1 MKTTDE
7 MKVKDL
13 EGRDTT
19 LEKIANGRP
28 TLFIFVRH
36 FG

>member
-1 MKTTDE
+1 MSDLF
-7 MKVKDL
+7 VKDL
-13 EGRDTT
+13 DGRDVT
-19 LEKIANGRP
+19 LAEIAKDKP

>member
-1 MKTTDE
+1 MTE
-7 MKVKDL
+7 LLVKDL
-13 EGRDTT
+13 KGRDTT

-28 TLFIFVRH
+28 TLFVFVRH

>member
-1 MKTTDE
+1 MTDLL
-7 MKVKDL
+7 VKDL
-13 EGRDTT
+13 YGKDVS
-19 LEKIANGRP
+19 LADIAQKKP

>member
-1 MKTTDE
+1 VTDLS
-7 MKVKDL
+7 VKDL
-13 EGRDTT
+13 EGHDVT
-19 LEKIANGRP
+19 LAQIAKNKP

>member
-1 MKTTDE
+1 MTLTDFF
-7 MKVKDL
+7 VKDL
-13 EGRDTT
+13 DGKEVS
-19 LEKIANGRP
+19 LASIARKKP

>member
-1 MKTTDE
+1 MTDFL
-7 MKVKDL
+7 VKNLDGKEVSL
-13 EGRDTT
+13 ASIS
-19 LEKIANGRP
+19 KKKP

>member
-1 MKTTDE
+1 MTDFF
-7 MKVKDL
+7 VKDL
-13 EGRDTT
+13 DGKEVSLASISRT
-19 LEKIANGRP
+19 KP

>member
-1 MKTTDE
+1 MTVTDFF
-7 MKVKDL
+7 VKDL
-13 EGRDTT
+13 EGREVS
-19 LEKIANGRP
+19 LASISRKKP

>member
-1 MKTTDE
+1 MTDLL
-7 MKVKDL
+7 VKDL
-13 EGRDTT
+13 DGRDTT
-19 LEKIANGRP
+19 LEGIANNKP

>member
-1 MKTTDE
+1 MADLF
-7 MKVKDL
+7 VKDL
-13 EGRDTT
+13 EGNDTS
-19 LEKIANGRP
+19 LADIARKKP

>member
-1 MKTTDE
+1 MTDLF
-7 MKVKDL
+7 VRDL
-13 EGRDTT
+13 DGKDTT
-19 LEKIANGRP
+19 LEEIAKKKP

>member
-1 MKTTDE
+1 MTDLF
-7 MKVKDL
+7 VKDL

-19 LEKIANGRP
+19 LADIAKNQP

>member
-1 MKTTDE
+1 MTDLF
-7 MKVKDL
+7 VKDL
-13 EGRDTT
+13 EGRDTS
-19 LEKIANGRP
+19 LADIAKKKP

>member
-1 MKTTDE
+1 MTDLF
-7 MKVKDL
+7 VKDL
-13 EGRDTT
+13 QGRDTS
-19 LEKIANGRP
+19 LRDIAKKKP

>member
-1 MKTTDE
+1 MSDLF
-7 MKVKDL
+7 VKDL
-13 EGRDTT
+13 DGKDVT
-19 LEKIANGRP
+19 LAAIAKDKP

>member
-1 MKTTDE
+1 MTDLF
-7 MKVKDL
+7 VKDL
-13 EGRDTT
+13 FGKDVS
-19 LEKIANGRP
+19 LADIAKKKP

>member
-1 MKTTDE
+1 MTDLF
-7 MKVKDL
+7 VKDL
-13 EGRDTT
+13 DGRDTT
-19 LEKIANGRP
+19 LEQIAKRKP

>member
-1 MKTTDE
+1 MTDLF
-7 MKVKDL
+7 VKDL
-13 EGRDTT
+13 DGKDTS
-19 LEKIANGRP
+19 LEEIAKKKP

>member
-1 MKTTDE
+1 MTDLH
-7 MKVKDL
+7 VKDL
-13 EGRDTT
+13 DGKDTT
-19 LEKIANGRP
+19 LEDIAKSKP

>member
-1 MKTTDE
+1 MSDLF
-7 MKVKDL
+7 VKNLDGQDVAL
-13 EGRDTT
+13 AE
-19 LEKIANGRP
+19 IAKKKP

>member
-1 MKTTDE
+1 MTDLF
-7 MKVKDL
+7 VKDL
-13 EGRDTT
+13 DGKDTT
-19 LEKIANGRP
+19 LEEIAKKKP

>member
-1 MKTTDE
+1 MTVTDFF
-7 MKVKDL
+7 VKDL
-13 EGRDTT
+13 DGKEVS
-19 LEKIANGRP
+19 LASISKKKP

>member
-1 MKTTDE
+1 MTDLF
-7 MKVKDL
+7 VKDL
-13 EGRDTT
+13 EGREAT
-19 LEKIANGRP
+19 LANIAGDQP

>member
-1 MKTTDE
+1 MMTE
-7 MKVKDL
+7 FVVKDL
-13 EGRDTT
+13 DGKEVS
-19 LEKIANGRP
+19 LAAIAKKKP

>member
-1 MKTTDE
+1 MTDRF
-7 MKVKDL
+7 VKDL
-13 EGRDTT
+13 DGKDTS
-19 LEKIANGRP
+19 LADIAKKKP

>member
-1 MKTTDE
+1 MSATDLT
-7 MKVKDL
+7 VKDL
-13 EGRDTT
+13 EGKDVT
-19 LEKIANGRP
+19 LSQIAKDKP

>member
-1 MKTTDE
+1 MTDFL
-7 MKVKDL
+7 VKDL
-13 EGRDTT
+13 DGKDTP
-19 LEKIANGRP
+19 LADIANKKP

>member
-1 MKTTDE
+1 MTDLF
-7 MKVKDL
+7 VKDL
-13 EGRDTT
+13 EGKDVA
-19 LEKIANGRP
+19 LEDIARNRP